1 MTPAARII
9 NDMFLERL
17 TPEDEAAF
25 SYLRRTIPGWS
36 TPLHALFFK
45 CVLKELFSRHENPA
59 LCICGVYHGLDLAI
73 ISDLA
78 ARYHVGRAYYLGG
91 VDLFSS
97 EPCDDWPAE
106 KRGMTWED
114 AFGCAPPSME
124 SAKKNAPGAE
134 IIKARS
140 TDYLAGSFFEAEFI
154 YLDTSHDEK
163 TVTDEL
169 AAIGE
174 VDATHTILA
183 GDDYTGPEGSF
194 ECGVKTALD
203 KILPHHNAIANRL
216 WIA

>member
-45 CVLKELFSRHENPA
+45 CVLKELFRTNSDPA
-59 LCICGVYHGLDLAI
+59 LYVCGVYHGLDLAI

-78 ARYHVGRAYYLGG
+78 RRHHAGREYWLSG
-91 VDLFSS
+91 VDLFSA
-97 EPCDDWPAE
+97 EPCDDWPAD
-106 KRGMTWED
+106 KRGMTWEE
-114 AFGCAPPSME
+114 AFNCPPPSME
-124 SAKKNAPGAE
+124 AAKKNAPGAE
-134 IIKARS
+134 IIKGRS
-140 TDYLAGSFFEAEFI
+140 THHLPDLSIAADFI

-174 VDATHTILA
+174 TAAILS

-203 KILPHHNAIANRL
+203 KLLPRHNAVANRI